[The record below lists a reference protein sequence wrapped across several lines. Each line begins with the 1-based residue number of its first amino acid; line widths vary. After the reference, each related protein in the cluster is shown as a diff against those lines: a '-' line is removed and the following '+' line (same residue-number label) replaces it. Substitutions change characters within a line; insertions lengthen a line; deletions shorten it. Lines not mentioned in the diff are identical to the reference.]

1 MGGICQATRRRAIQN
16 KKKQILSEREDFSQ
30 DGPCLMTGYLGF
42 EVRIRKKSKQDRKR
56 SLLLFWVYAKDIVI
70 ECENL

>member
-1 MGGICQATRRRAIQN
+1 MCHTFQEFAATVYGWHLIKRPAGRAIQN

-56 SLLLFWVYAKDIVI
+56 SLLLF
-70 ECENL
+70 